1 MDIKTENRK
10 WKAAG
15 RFPSEILFLTGFLT
29 GTILPNMIWKMEWK
43 QKTLASFYL
52 IRNFAEKDISGGAY
66 FGEILRRR
74 GGFFLLLIL
83 CGFTVFGVPLSV
95 VYMLILGLET
105 GMVLAMSVLEFGLY
119 GGLAGAALLLP
130 QYLIYVPVYFWL
142 ARLVYRQSFGIWKN
156 YGLVPAKNLPYLKQV
171 ITAFGVYIG
180 GIMAECFLNPWLV
193 EKIIK
198 YLKFF

>member
-1 MDIKTENRK
+1 MESSRQISVRDPVSHRLSDRDDPAKYDLENGMETENP
-10 WKAAG
+10 G
-15 RFPSEILFLTGFLT
+15 IFLSDPEFCR
-29 GTILPNMIWKMEWK
+29 E
-43 QKTLASFYL
+43 
-52 IRNFAEKDISGGAY
+52 RY
-66 FGEILRRR
+66 FRRCIFR
-74 GGFFLLLIL
+74 RDTATERRVLLLLIL

-156 YGLVPAKNLPYLKQV
+156 YGLFPAKNLPYLKQV

-180 GIMAECFLNPWLV
+180 G
-193 EKIIK
+193 
-198 YLKFF
+198 

>member
-1 MDIKTENRK
+1 MESSRQISVRDPVSHRLSDRDDPAKYDLENGMETENPGIFLSDPEFCRERYFRRCIFRRDT
-10 WKAAG
+10 AA
-15 RFPSEILFLTGFLT
+15 E
-29 GTILPNMIWKMEWK
+29 
-43 QKTLASFYL
+43 
-52 IRNFAEKDISGGAY
+52 
-66 FGEILRRR
+66 RR
-74 GGFFLLLIL
+74 FFLLLIL

-156 YGLVPAKNLPYLKQV
+156 YGLFPAKNLPYLKQV
-171 ITAFGVYIG
+171 ITAFGVYTG

>member
-1 MDIKTENRK
+1 MESSRQISVRDPVSHRLSDRDDPAEYDLENGMETENP
-10 WKAAG
+10 G
-15 RFPSEILFLTGFLT
+15 I
-29 GTILPNMIWKMEWK
+29 
-43 QKTLASFYL
+43 FYL
-52 IRNFAEKDISGGAY
+52 IRNFAQKDISGGAY

-142 ARLVYRQSFGIWKN
+142 AGLVYRQSFGIWKN
-156 YGLVPAKNLPYLKQV
+156 YGLFPAKNLPYLKQV
-171 ITAFGVYIG
+171 ITAFGVYTG